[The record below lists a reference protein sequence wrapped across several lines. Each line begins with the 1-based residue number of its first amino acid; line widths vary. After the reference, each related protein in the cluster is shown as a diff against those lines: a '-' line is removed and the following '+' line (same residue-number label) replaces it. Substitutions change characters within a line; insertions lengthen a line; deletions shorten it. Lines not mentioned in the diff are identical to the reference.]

1 MKAMNTSFV
10 GGHLGVV
17 ASFCAQQQLRRS
29 QFVTNTYLA
38 NPAVAGT
45 ESGTTLFSTYRQQWA
60 GFAGGPTTMLLSGH
74 RALPNGLGAGFVLYN
89 DDMGEAIRQ
98 SGMELTARTACC
110 STTKTRC
117 RLG

>member
-1 MKAMNTSFV
+1 MKAMKYILLLAVT
-10 GGHLGVV
+10 LGAV
-17 ASFCAQQQLRRS
+17 ASSTQAQQQLRRS

-74 RALPNGLGAGFVLYN
+74 RALPNGLGAGFV
-89 DDMGEAIRQ
+89 
-98 SGMELTARTACC
+98 CF
-110 STTKTRC
+110 TTTTWVGHFVS
-117 RLG
+117 LEWN